1 MKGDAVVSCGY
12 NHQTLPLNKKTMKR
26 KILAS
31 ILTATM
37 LFSSAAILSA
47 CGNKET
53 GSEQTESSQNISTDN
68 EQNGNGQ
75 NSNGQNSNASTKENN
90 IEETAT
96 DFVTA
101 VCNKDYDKIISMFKL
116 EENKNFLVKE
126 DIEFCLPRSEYSD
139 LSELNGKN
147 ITVTSKAIDKTKTE
161 ATVESQVTVD
171 GENAPVSVTTKLYL
185 NDNNEWCVKG
195 DEFYNK
201 DFSIRVPSKVTVT
214 VNGKELTKEQ
224 ISKEKTG
231 ELGLSVDCLLGY
243 VGKKDIKVGLSC
255 DNYTYEK
262 SVPTKTGNEL
272 EDEERI
278 SYICDGAEKEQ
289 LAKVMKKYWNE
300 MYAMYTAG
308 KSSTDALKYI
318 AKDADPDIVKN
329 IWEGFKSIEKTS
341 SNNKKGNEN
350 FVVTTVIPRDDYNTF
365 YLTDSVVG
373 FNFKYEITWFYKLAK
388 WNQSQKNFSS
398 ILFKKEENVY
408 KIYQITDEKLFN
420 SANSFTHKW

>member
-1 MKGDAVVSCGY
+1 MFLADITTRSY
-12 NHQTLPLNKKTMKR
+12 RYTKKIMKR

-53 GSEQTESSQNISTDN
+53 GSEQTESSQNISTDKEQSSN
-68 EQNGNGQ
+68 EQN
-75 NSNGQNSNASTKENN
+75 SDTSTKENN

-101 VCNKDYDKIISMFKL
+101 VCKKDYDKIISMFKL

-139 LSELNGKN
+139 LSELNGEN
-147 ITVTSKAIDKTKTE
+147 IAVTSKAIDKTKTE

-171 GENAPVSVTTKLYL
+171 GKNAPVSVTTKLYL

-214 VNGKELTKEQ
+214 VNGKKLTKEQ

-231 ELGLSVDCLLGY
+231 GLGLSVDCLLGY
-243 VGKKDIKVGLSC
+243 VGKKDIKVVLSC
-255 DNYTYEK
+255 DNYTCEK
-262 SVPTKTGNEL
+262 SVPTKTGNEI
-272 EDEERI
+272 EDEEKI
-278 SYICDGAEKEQ
+278 SYSCDGAEKEQ

-318 AKDADPDIVKN
+318 AKDADPDIVKT

-341 SNNKKGNEN
+341 SNNKGNEN
-350 FVVTTVIPRDDYNTF
+350 FAVKTVIPRDDQDTF

-373 FNFKYEITWFYKLAK
+373 FNFKYEITWLYKLAK
-388 WNQSQKNFSS
+388 WEQSQKDFSS
-398 ILFKKEENVY
+398 ILFKKEGNVY

-420 SANSFTHKW
+420 SANSFTHTW